1 LGRRDIFLDTRL
13 VSSIVLVD
21 VADEHLGIDAYNR
34 LIARFDPSRVS
45 TGGNGLRNVLF
56 DVIDGGWSWGNAR
69 ADVEERDETKAR
81 IPGEV
86 RSFLSISSF
95 LADWLFQLHLIDS

>member
-1 LGRRDIFLDTRL
+1 M
-13 VSSIVLVD
+13 SSIVLVD

-56 DVIDGGWSWGNAR
+56 DVIDGGWS
-69 ADVEERDETKAR
+69 
-81 IPGEV
+81 
-86 RSFLSISSF
+86 
-95 LADWLFQLHLIDS
+95 